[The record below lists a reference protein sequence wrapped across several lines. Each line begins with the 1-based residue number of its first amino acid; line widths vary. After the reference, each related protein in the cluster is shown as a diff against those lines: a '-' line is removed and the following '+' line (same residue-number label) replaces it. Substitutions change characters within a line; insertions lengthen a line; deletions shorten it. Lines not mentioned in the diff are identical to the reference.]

1 MRTLQP
7 RGTAQSRAII
17 EVQCYLEDAIVTP
30 DDNISSL
37 DCWKQQ
43 KTVYPN
49 LYSLVVK
56 NLNVLAT
63 SVPCK
68 GIFSAFIMQENDTR
82 YTRKTWIH
90 ESSTTDVFKTK
101 FKLK

>member
-30 DDNISSL
+30 DDNISPL
-37 DCWKQQ
+37 DWWK

-63 SVPCK
+63 SVPCE
-68 GIFSAFIMQENDTR
+68 GIFSAFIMQEN
-82 YTRKTWIH
+82 KTWIH